1 MTIHSMTGF
10 AAAQGTTGAHSW
22 SCELR
27 SVNAKGLDL
36 RLRIPEWLEG
46 FEPFVRGELGK
57 ALARGNV
64 SMTLRINR
72 NEDAGAELTINEAML
87 ATVLSSMAKIE
98 AAAKVAGVDLAP
110 STSAEILSQRG
121 VLEQGNTADDP
132 APIVAALKGAFAAIL
147 SDFVNMRASEG
158 AALKAVL
165 LDQLDEIDTL
175 QSRAADLAEARKPQ
189 MAETLRNNL
198 ARVLDNADKVDEA
211 RVAQELALLAVKADV
226 TEEIDRLKAHV
237 SAARDLLAK
246 GGAVG
251 RKLDFLMQEFN
262 REANTLCSKAQN
274 SDLTAIGLDLKSV
287 IDQMRE
293 QVQNIE

>member
-72 NEDAGAELTINEAML
+72 NEDAGADLTINEAML

-110 STSAEILSQRG
+110 STSAEILSQSG

>member
-72 NEDAGAELTINEAML
+72 NEDAGADLTINEAML

-147 SDFVNMRASEG
+147 SDFVKMRASEG

-189 MAETLRNNL
+189 MAETLRTNL

-211 RVAQELALLAVKADV
+211 R
-226 TEEIDRLKAHV
+226 
-237 SAARDLLAK
+237 
-246 GGAVG
+246 
-251 RKLDFLMQEFN
+251 
-262 REANTLCSKAQN
+262 
-274 SDLTAIGLDLKSV
+274 
-287 IDQMRE
+287 
-293 QVQNIE
+293 

>member
-46 FEPFVRGELGK
+46 FEPLVRGELGK

-72 NEDAGAELTINEAML
+72 NEDAGADLTINEAML

-132 APIVAALKGAFAAIL
+132 APIVAALKDAFAAIL

-175 QSRAADLAEARKPQ
+175 QSRAAALAEARKPQ
-189 MAETLRNNL
+189 MAETLRTNL

>member
-46 FEPFVRGELGK
+46 FEPYVRGELGK

-72 NEDAGAELTINEAML
+72 NEDAGADLTINEAML

-158 AALKAVL
+158 ATLKAVL

-189 MAETLRNNL
+189 MAETLRTNL

>member
-72 NEDAGAELTINEAML
+72 NEDAGADLTINEAML

-98 AAAKVAGVDLAP
+98 AAAKVAGVDLTP

-189 MAETLRNNL
+189 MAETLRTNL

>member
-72 NEDAGAELTINEAML
+72 NEDTGANLTINEAML

>member
-46 FEPFVRGELGK
+46 FEPYVRGELGK

-72 NEDAGAELTINEAML
+72 NEDAGADLTINEAML

-287 IDQMRE
+287 IDQLRE

>member
-46 FEPFVRGELGK
+46 FEPYVRGELGK

-72 NEDAGAELTINEAML
+72 NEDAGADLTINEAML
-87 ATVLSSMAKIE
+87 ATVLSAMAKIE

-132 APIVAALKGAFAAIL
+132 APIVAVLKGAFAAIL

-189 MAETLRNNL
+189 MAETLRTNL

>member
-72 NEDAGAELTINEAML
+72 NEDAGADLTINEAML

>member
-72 NEDAGAELTINEAML
+72 NEDAGADLTINEAML

-132 APIVAALKGAFAAIL
+132 APIVAALKDAFAAIL

-175 QSRAADLAEARKPQ
+175 QCRAADLAEARKPQ

>member
-72 NEDAGAELTINEAML
+72 NEDAGADLTINEAML

-98 AAAKVAGVDLAP
+98 AAAKVAGVGLAP

-165 LDQLDEIDTL
+165 FDQLDEIDTL
-175 QSRAADLAEARKPQ
+175 QSRAAALAEARKPQ
-189 MAETLRNNL
+189 MAETLRTNL

>member
-46 FEPFVRGELGK
+46 FEPLVRGELGK

-72 NEDAGAELTINEAML
+72 NEDAGADLTINEAML

-189 MAETLRNNL
+189 MAETLRTNL

>member
-46 FEPFVRGELGK
+46 FEPYVRGELGK

-72 NEDAGAELTINEAML
+72 NEDAGADLTINEAML

-147 SDFVNMRASEG
+147 TDFVNMRASEG

-287 IDQMRE
+287 IDQLRE

>member
-46 FEPFVRGELGK
+46 FEPYVRGELGK

-72 NEDAGAELTINEAML
+72 NEDAGADLTINEAML

-132 APIVAALKGAFAAIL
+132 APIVAALKDAFAAIL

-189 MAETLRNNL
+189 MAETLRTNL

>member
-46 FEPFVRGELGK
+46 FEPYVRGELGK

-72 NEDAGAELTINEAML
+72 NEDAGADLTINEAML
-87 ATVLSSMAKIE
+87 ATVLSAMAKIE

-175 QSRAADLAEARKPQ
+175 QSRAAALAEARKPQ
-189 MAETLRNNL
+189 MAETLRTNL

>member
-1 MTIHSMTGF
+1 
-10 AAAQGTTGAHSW
+10 
-22 SCELR
+22 
-27 SVNAKGLDL
+27 
-36 RLRIPEWLEG
+36 
-46 FEPFVRGELGK
+46 
-57 ALARGNV
+57 
-64 SMTLRINR
+64 MTLRINR
-72 NEDAGAELTINEAML
+72 NEDAGADLTINEAML

-147 SDFVNMRASEG
+147 TDFVNMRASEG

-287 IDQMRE
+287 IDQLRE

>member
-46 FEPFVRGELGK
+46 FEPYVRGELGK

-189 MAETLRNNL
+189 MAETLRTNL

>member
-46 FEPFVRGELGK
+46 FEPYVRGELGK

-72 NEDAGAELTINEAML
+72 NEDAGADLTINEAML
-87 ATVLSSMAKIE
+87 ATVLSAMAKIE
-98 AAAKVAGVDLAP
+98 AAAKVAGVGLAP